1 MKKILLLTAAVLA
14 IQALPALAEDGGQHK
29 GGGKGMRIFE
39 LQDANKD
46 GAVSKEEFMKF
57 SEERFAESDADGD
70 GKVTKEELKAHHEKM
85 RAKWEAKKKEMKE
98 QKAKEAAPAPEEAP
112 PAAE

>member
-14 IQALPALAEDGGQHK
+14 IQALPALAEDGGQQK
-29 GGGKGMRIFE
+29 GGKGMRIFE
-39 LQDANKD
+39 MQDTDKD
-46 GAVSKEEFMKF
+46 GSVSKEEFMKF
-57 SEERFAESDADGD
+57 NEGRFAETDANSD
-70 GKVTKEELKAHHEKM
+70 GKVSKEEVKAHHDAM
-85 RAKWEAKKKEMKE
+85 RAKWEAKKKEMKD

>member
-29 GGGKGMRIFE
+29 GGKGMHVFE
-39 LQDANKD
+39 LQDADKD

-57 SEERFAESDADGD
+57 NEGRFAEIDANGD
-70 GKVTKEELKAHHEKM
+70 GKVTKEEVKAHHEAM

-98 QKAKEAAPAPEEAP
+98 QKEKEADSAPEEAP